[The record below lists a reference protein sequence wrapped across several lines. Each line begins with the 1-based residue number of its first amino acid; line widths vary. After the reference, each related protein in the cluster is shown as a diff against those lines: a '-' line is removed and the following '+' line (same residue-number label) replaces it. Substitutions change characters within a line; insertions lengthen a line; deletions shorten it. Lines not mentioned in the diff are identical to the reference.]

1 MMAMRQSIAG
11 LIALAAAAGA
21 SPAAA
26 QTCLKADDK
35 AEAAVTGTLAT
46 VRFIHP
52 GNQSRQTAY
61 VVNLPR
67 PVCADVTDIDDKV
80 NRVDGIR
87 RVQLA
92 GELDGAKL
100 KRLMG
105 RRVTA
110 RGTLFGQH
118 TAYHIAPILV
128 SLKALD
134 AAK

>member
-1 MMAMRQSIAG
+1 MRKPISFLG
-11 LIALAAAAGA
+11 ALMLAAAGA
-21 SPAAA
+21 AAASA

-35 AEAAVTGTLAT
+35 VEAAVTGTLAT

-52 GNQSRQTAY
+52 GNGSRQTAY
-61 VVNLPR
+61 VVNLAR

-80 NRVDGIR
+80 ERVSNIR

-92 GELDGAKL
+92 GDFAGQPIQQ
-100 KRLMG
+100 LMG
-105 RRVTA
+105 KRVIA

-128 SLKALD
+128 SLKSLE

>member
-1 MMAMRQSIAG
+1 MRRTLARIA
-11 LIALAAAAGA
+11 ALTIAAAGA
-21 SPAAA
+21 SAASA

-35 AEAAVTGTLAT
+35 AEAAVTGNLAT
-46 VRFIHP
+46 VRFVHP

-61 VVNLPR
+61 VINLPT

-80 NRVDGIR
+80 ERVNGIR
-87 RVQLA
+87 RIQLA
-92 GELDGAKL
+92 GNLDGAKL

-105 RRVTA
+105 KRVTA

-118 TAYHIAPILV
+118 TAYHIAPVLV
-128 SLKALD
+128 LLKSLD